1 MNNNLNINTSIGK
14 TSAKRQ
20 INHFVAI
27 RAQGIS
33 KLAMCCDTSGNF
45 FLEQKKIKNN
55 IIKMET
61 ILCKNLNDIQNYNF
75 IIE

>member
-1 MNNNLNINTSIGK
+1 MNYYLNMNTSIGK

-33 KLAMCCDTSGNF
+33 KLVMCCDTSGNF
-45 FLEQKKIKNN
+45 FLKQKKKKKLHHTNGNN
-55 IIKMET
+55 I
-61 ILCKNLNDIQNYNF
+61 L
-75 IIE
+75 